1 MGETI
6 SLSGTAPQRGET
18 RRTHLAAAYDIAAGL
33 IDGST
38 SLNALGRDI
47 AARGKPCL
55 NQRLSGMAAQWSEI
69 TAAANIKRLAAI
81 IDGLALT
88 PDGAK
93 LSFAEFQKKIEDD
106 VAGFVVTAH
115 PTFSLSAEAWEYA
128 RTYMA
133 ALAAGEDPLAATS
146 AVKVETVHPT
156 VSPTLEEELEY
167 ARVAVCNIRRSI
179 RRLYEVIFDRAAVLY
194 PADYRTLRPKLATV
208 ASWVGFDLDGRT
220 DIDWSLGLMF
230 RYRSALAGL
239 GECLEQCA
247 GLSFGGAGDGKT
259 AENLASTIRG
269 GFDELRACFEL
280 GQKTLKAHKDSPTG
294 LGELNQLAVKNRSV
308 KEAASLRINE
318 AFEALLALDL
328 PHDAWR
334 GAATLYTEWRTVGLG
349 LSHIHF
355 RLNAAQLHNAIGHEI
370 QLTTAPDQ
378 SAARRHYLAAVSEKL
393 DTVEVQTIHY
403 GTLSV
408 EQTTARRVFMMAA
421 QFMKHFDAATRIRML
436 VAESDTPFTLL
447 TALYYA
453 KLFGV
458 DSHVEISPLFE
469 TAIGL
474 ERGDRVIAELLD
486 NPHFLAYVKSQGR
499 FAIQLGFSDSGRYIG
514 QPAATLAIERFK
526 LRVIN
531 LWMKRGLGDIQL
543 LFFDTHGES
552 VGRGAFP
559 ESLKKR
565 FLYTHPPRVRER
577 LAKLAQSEKHEVSFQ
592 GGEGFMWFLAEETA
606 LATLT
611 DFLEVRFDSYS
622 SAGDRLYTEKGWS
635 LDFFL
640 TLVEFQGHLT
650 DHKGYVRLID
660 SIGRSLLYPTG
671 SRSLRRQSG
680 GALHQRL
687 ERISQIRAIP
697 HNAVL
702 QQLGYLANSCAGL
715 GTAVARSPDQFNA
728 IVAQSERMQ
737 MVTNMALNGF
747 ARSDVG
753 VIEAYGKLLSPGYWL
768 DRSDHATTR
777 DAREQLRRLSRLM
790 EGLFESDTVDACI
803 RELRGDAG
811 MLRDC
816 LAEDCDV
823 SVLESVLE
831 TAGLD
836 AELFELHQ
844 IRIGLIQYIFLKA
857 MEVPRFSTRFDFS
870 LEDLLVELLHL
881 EVPDTLTQLRRIFP
895 EAPAAR
901 NDEVYGEETSY
912 QGGSSAGYEDVH
924 RQIFDPL
931 EKAYDLVLAL
941 SGLIALKVG
950 AFG

>member
-1 MGETI
+1 MVEQPKQQI
-6 SLSGTAPQRGET
+6 GET
-18 RRTHLAAAYDIAAGL
+18 RREHLAAAYDIAAGL
-33 IDGST
+33 INGT
-38 SLNALGRDI
+38 QSLDRLADDI
-47 AARGKPCL
+47 HARGKPCL
-55 NQRLSGMAAQWSEI
+55 NARLKGMAAQWTEI
-69 TAAANIKRLAAI
+69 TAEGNIKRLADLVDA
-81 IDGLALT
+81 LAKDESGTLL
-88 PDGAK
+88 PFSA
-93 LSFAEFQKKIEDD
+93 FKKKVEDD

-115 PTFSLSAEAWEYA
+115 PTFSLSADSWEYA
-128 RTYMA
+128 KAYMA
-133 ALAAGEDPLAATS
+133 ALAADKDPLNVTADIEVS
-146 AVKVETVHPT
+146 SVHPT
-156 VSPTLEEELEY
+156 TSPSLHEELEY
-167 ARVAVCNIRRSI
+167 ARVAVSNIRRSI
-179 RRLYEVIFDRAAVLY
+179 RRLYEVIFDRASVLY

-220 DIDWSLGLMF
+220 DIDWSLGLIF

-239 GECLEQCA
+239 GECLTQCDT
-247 GLSFGGAGDGKT
+247 LSFENTQASEL
-259 AENLASTIRG
+259 AETVAG
-269 GFDELRACFEL
+269 GFDELKACFEL
-280 GQKTLKAHKDSPTG
+280 GESTLQAHKDSPAG
-294 LGELNQLAVKNRSV
+294 LGELNQLAIQNRTV
-308 KEAASLRINE
+308 KEQAVARVNG
-318 AFEALLALDL
+318 AFEELMALDL
-328 PHDAWR
+328 PHTAWR
-334 GAATLYTEWRTVGLG
+334 AAATLYTEWRTVGLG

-370 QLTTAPDQ
+370 QLTKAPDQ
-378 SAARRHYLAAVSEKL
+378 SAQRRRYLAAITEKL
-393 DTVEVQTIHY
+393 NTVEPKNIHY

-458 DSHVEISPLFE
+458 DGHVEISPLFE

-486 NPHFLAYVKSQGR
+486 NPHFLAYIKAQGR
-499 FAIQLGFSDSGRYIG
+499 FALQLGFSDSGRYIG

-526 LRVIN
+526 LKVAN
-531 LWMKRGLGDIQL
+531 LWKKRGLGDIQL

-552 VGRGAFP
+552 VGRGAHP

-565 FLYTHPPRVRER
+565 FLYTQPPRVRER
-577 LAKLAQSEKHEVSFQ
+577 LATLAQPEKHEVSFQ

-611 DFLEVRFDSYS
+611 DFLEVRFDNYS
-622 SAGDRLYTEKGWS
+622 SANDRLYTEKGWS

-640 TLVEFQGHLT
+640 TLVEYQNHLT

-660 SIGRSLLYPTG
+660 SIGRSLLFPTG

-702 QQLGYLANSCAGL
+702 QQLGYLANSCGGL
-715 GTAVARSPDQFNA
+715 GTAIARAPEKFNA
-728 IVAQSERMQ
+728 IHNESERLR
-737 MVTNMALNGF
+737 MVVGMAFNGL

-753 VIEAYGKLLSPGYWL
+753 VIEAYAKLLSPTYWL
-768 DRSDHATTR
+768 DRCDDAGATEWR
-777 DAREQLRRLSRLM
+777 DNLRRMSGLM
-790 EGLFESDTVDACI
+790 EGLFDSDLVDSCI
-803 RELRGDAG
+803 RKLRRDAS
-811 MLRDC
+811 LLTDC
-816 LAEDCDV
+816 LAEDCDT
-823 SVLESVLE
+823 S
-831 TAGLD
+831 ALD
-836 AELFELHQ
+836 NAAVDDELLELHQ
-844 IRIGLIQYIFLKA
+844 IRIGLIQYIFLKS

-881 EVPDTLTQLRRIFP
+881 EVPDSLEQLRKIFP
-895 EAPAAR
+895 EAPVAS
-901 NDEVYGEETSY
+901 NDEVFGEETNFQS
-912 QGGSSAGYEDVH
+912 GSSSGYEDVH
-924 RQIFDPL
+924 RQIFDPI

-941 SGLIALKVG
+941 SGLIALKAG